1 VGSGRQTGLGETL
14 GNPPNVLS
22 LLKRLPGKMFAE
34 GVFWIDLFELVPD
47 ATSLIAVTEMTKSG
61 SQ

>member
-1 VGSGRQTGLGETL
+1 
-14 GNPPNVLS
+14 
-22 LLKRLPGKMFAE
+22 MFAE

-61 SQ
+61 SQQDAAKIRLGH